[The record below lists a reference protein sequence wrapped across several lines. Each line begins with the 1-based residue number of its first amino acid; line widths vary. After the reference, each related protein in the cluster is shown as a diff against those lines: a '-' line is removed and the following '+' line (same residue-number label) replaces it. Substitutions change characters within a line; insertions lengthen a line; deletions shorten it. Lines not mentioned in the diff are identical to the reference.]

1 MYEHGDKVLE
11 GVFKTYKDTLPE
23 GEYPVVKS
31 TFNDILKLLT
41 MRGES
46 KSG

>member
-11 GVFKTYKDTLPE
+11 GVFKTYKGTLPE